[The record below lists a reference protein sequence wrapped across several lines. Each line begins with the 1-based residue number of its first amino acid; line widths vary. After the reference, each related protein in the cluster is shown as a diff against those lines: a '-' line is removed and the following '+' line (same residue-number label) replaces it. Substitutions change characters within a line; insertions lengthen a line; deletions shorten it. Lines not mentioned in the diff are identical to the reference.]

1 MFALL
6 SRLLFV
12 PTAVEYSK
20 LLLLS
25 SPILVLLFVFD
36 ISLSLSLSREFTHRV
51 KSISMAKFTSQEVS
65 ALKEGGNQVSLSSFS
80 SLRLICLPFV
90 I

>member
-1 MFALL
+1 MFL
-6 SRLLFV
+6 
-12 PTAVEYSK
+12 
-20 LLLLS
+20 
-25 SPILVLLFVFD
+25 
-36 ISLSLSLSREFTHRV
+36 SLSLSLSREFTHRV

-65 ALKEGGNQVSLSSFS
+65 ALKEGGNQVRLSFS